1 MVPEINIY
9 IDPLIA
15 DDVYIRRDAKFFL
28 KEEKMG
34 YIYYTLP
41 LR

>member
-15 DDVYIRRDAKFFL
+15 DDVYIRRDAKQKKYSNSF
-28 KEEKMG
+28 
-34 YIYYTLP
+34 
-41 LR
+41 